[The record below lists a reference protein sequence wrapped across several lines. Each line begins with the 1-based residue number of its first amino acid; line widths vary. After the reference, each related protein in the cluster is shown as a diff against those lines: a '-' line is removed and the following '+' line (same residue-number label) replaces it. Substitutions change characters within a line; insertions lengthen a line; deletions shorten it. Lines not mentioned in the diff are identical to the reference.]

1 MGQNYLN
8 QIADPFLKIYASLL
22 IFIGIPGNIISG
34 VIMGG
39 NKSNRLTTRILMI
52 ILSIA
57 DTAVLLTAVARYW
70 IMRVLGWDLRNIGL
84 ITCRIHTFSVAFTT
98 DFAVGA
104 LCAIAVERLLVVAFP
119 HRANSLVT
127 LTSVSL
133 GMTSF
138 GVTVVIKNLLHF
150 WMMGPFQATKPGWN
164 HSTSENFTEVNLPQ
178 ISGGGFRCKPSKDY
192 DHLFKLFTKL
202 DLISFAV
209 LPYVI
214 LFTSNVYIYV
224 KLRKQQAIL
233 RKSRPHATSNAN
245 VGLSAKNVI
254 GLKPAKHPK
263 EALELQNSK
272 KSTQIH
278 DVRPNKRTKR
288 RPDGVIKLLTAL
300 TLIHVGCTLPGTLF
314 TFVTVY
320 FKTYFN
326 SLNNETGLLIKSGL
340 VMLVFTNNAINFFG
354 YYASCT
360 SFRDSFRNM
369 FSCLTTS
376 STGRYSLCLTVPNR
390 TDRSL
395 HGQPCTADNVQVV
408 VSKPVHR
415 FSEMDCPHTN
425 EV

>member
-1 MGQNYLN
+1 MEPNYLN
-8 QIADPFLKIYASLL
+8 QIADPCLKIYASLL

-52 ILSIA
+52 ILSVA
-57 DTAVLLTAVARYW
+57 DTAVLLTAVVRYW
-70 IMRVLGWDLRNIGL
+70 IMRVLGWDLRNLGL
-84 ITCRIHTFSVAFTT
+84 VMCRIHTFSVAFTT

-150 WMMGPFQATKPGWN
+150 WMMGPFQATEPGWN
-164 HSTSENFTEVNLPQ
+164 HSTSDNFTEVNLPHL
-178 ISGGGFRCKPSKDY
+178 STSGFRCKPSKDY

-233 RKSRPHATSNAN
+233 RKSRPHTASTAN
-245 VGLSAKNVI
+245 VRLPGKTVTGPKTVKHAK
-254 GLKPAKHPK
+254 
-263 EALELQNSK
+263 ETTELQNFK
-272 KSTQIH
+272 KSTQAH
-278 DVRPNKRTKR
+278 DVQPNKRAKR

-320 FKTYFN
+320 FKTHFD
-326 SLNNETGLLIKSGL
+326 SLNNETGVLIKSGL

-369 FSCLTTS
+369 FSCFTTPS
-376 STGRYSLCLTVPNR
+376 FGWCSLCLTVTHR
-390 TDRSL
+390 SDQSL
-395 HGQPCTADNVQVV
+395 HRQICTADNVHVV
-408 VSKPVHR
+408 ANKP
-415 FSEMDCPHTN
+415 EMAAPRSN
-425 EV
+425 ER